1 MLSDTSKTLS
11 RWALIA
17 LIVLPMSGFLGQN
30 VLAQNLTGTWQ
41 GMVTNP
47 DTKEE
52 LRTVIKVTSSD
63 GNPIKGN
70 FYSIDQTYLVFPVT
84 FNVQQNGVMK
94 VSIPGIGAEYQAK
107 LSADGNSM
115 TGTLKGFSVP
125 ITWTLKRVSEDQAWE
140 LRKPPAPAKPLASAD
155 PSFEVAAIK
164 LTAPDEKQ
172 RGTRVRGGNVS
183 FVGVTLADLMKF
195 IYDVD
200 SHQIVGAPGW
210 FTSERYDITG
220 KAEGEGQPNDE
231 QMKIMLRKLLA
242 DRFQLAA
249 HRDQKELAVYN
260 LVVAKSGL
268 KISKNDSKGA
278 TSGIIF
284 RGPGSVLFNNETM
297 DEVCKMLQAAA
308 VDRPVINETGLTDKY
323 EFSLVWTP
331 DQLITTQTTNTN
343 ALAPGEKA
351 DAPPDIYTAIQQ
363 QLGLKLEGTR
373 KRIDVLVI
381 DKLEKLSDN

>member
-1 MLSDTSKTLS
+1 MSETRRGWRLTAVAVLLLSGL
-11 RWALIA
+11 
-17 LIVLPMSGFLGQN
+17 VGQDL
-30 VLAQNLTGTWQ
+30 LAQNLTGTWQ

-52 LRTVIKVTSSD
+52 LRTVIKITSSD

-70 FYSIDQTYLVFPVT
+70 FYSIDQTYLVFPVAL
-84 FNVQQNGVMK
+84 NVQGSVIK

-140 LRKPPAPAKPLASAD
+140 LRKPPTPPKPLASAD

-164 LTAPDEKQ
+164 LTPADERR
-172 RGTRVRGGNVS
+172 RGSRIQGGNIS
-183 FVGVTLADLMKF
+183 FVGVTLADLMRF

-200 SHQIVGAPGW
+200 SHQIVDAPGW

-220 KAEGEGQPNDE
+220 KAEGEGQPDQE
-231 QMKIMLRKLLA
+231 QLKVMLRKLLS

-249 HRDQKELAVYN
+249 HKDQKELAVYT

-268 KISKNDSKGA
+268 KISKNESKSA
-278 TSGIIF
+278 TSGVIF
-284 RGPGSVLFNNETM
+284 RGPGSVLLNNETM
-297 DEVCKMLQAAA
+297 DEFCKMLQSAA
-308 VDRPVINETGLTDKY
+308 VDRPVVNQTGLADKY
-323 EFSLVWTP
+323 EFSIVWTP
-331 DQLITTQTTNTN
+331 DQLLTTATTNTN

-373 KRIDVLVI
+373 MRIDVLVI
-381 DKLEKLSDN
+381 DKLDKLSDN